1 MKTERQKLEQEVKT
15 WSGSTNRFR
24 MERDDLAER
33 NADLKRQLN
42 LDSTNLKQAEYQN
55 QKLKQELST
64 YKLAFEKL
72 EREIVLLRTKSK
84 DCKVRLKIYK
94 SRKVNSNT
102 TWWSYNVNKMLMSA
116 IMK

>member
-72 EREIVLLRTKSK
+72 ESEIVIAK
-84 DCKVRLKIYK
+84 
-94 SRKVNSNT
+94 
-102 TWWSYNVNKMLMSA
+102 NKEQSDLPSSGIELDIFMILISLPDLENL
-116 IMK
+116 IEV

>member
-72 EREIVLLRTKSK
+72 ESEIVIAKNK
-84 DCKVRLKIYK
+84 EQRLQGAIENLQKQTL
-94 SRKVNSNT
+94 NSP
-102 TWWSYNVNKMLMSA
+102 
-116 IMK
+116 